1 MADKN
6 LFGGGNAASIYV
18 PMTEV
23 EQEALLRLAEAKDFR
38 VHIVGWGVVNN
49 PRVIFGDLRLS
60 FAFRLD
66 FDRPAVPIPLY
77 HIDLEL
83 RTGAGQLLYKDR
95 QPTTYDGKPIQ
106 VAAGVFLDLV
116 WDIAIKAIDPNLV
129 KQLLPGV
136 TGMTSRRTD
145 KDTGEVTLLG
155 NMKTTAKQ
163 RQTLRAIEHGEK
175 VVKAMTRKR
184 LAEKK

>member
-1 MADKN
+1 MGEKN
-6 LFGGGNAASIYV
+6 IFGGGNATSIYV
-18 PMTEV
+18 PMTET
-23 EQEALLRLAEAKDFR
+23 EQEALLRLVEAKDFR

-60 FAFRLD
+60 FAFRLE
-66 FDRPAVPIPLY
+66 FDRPAMPVPLH

-83 RTGAGQLLYKDR
+83 RTGAGQLLYRDR
-95 QPTTYDGKPIQ
+95 QPTTYGGNPVQ
-106 VAAGVFLDLV
+106 VAAGVFFDVV

-145 KDTGEVTLLG
+145 KDTGDLTLTG
-155 NMKTTAKQ
+155 NMQTTTAQ
-163 RQTLRAIEHGEK
+163 RSLLRAIEHGEK
-175 VVKAMTRKR
+175 VVKAVTWKR
-184 LAEKK
+184 LAGKK